1 MKSWNETKTNDS
13 WSLFKIMS
21 EFLSGYEKLS
31 SIGPCISIFGSA
43 RTKSN
48 HPTYILT
55 VEIAK
60 AIAKSGYGVITGGG
74 PGIMEAANKGASEVG
89 GISVGLNI
97 NSPIEQES
105 NKGSRTDE
113 LFNAIKKEFSKDKDE
128 YKLFDTDKF
137 KVKTLENIKTAIN
150 KKSLKQSGS
159 RKIKSLYKKD
169 VDPERIMIMP
179 GGKPTMYYAIQMI
192 GEPGAEIVHPTPG
205 FPIYE
210 SMICLLYTSP
220 SPRDRTRSRMPSSA

>member
-97 NSPIEQES
+97 NLPMEQES
-105 NKGSRTDE
+105 NKYIDKDKLIDFQYFFVRKVMLVKYAKGFIVMPGGFGTLDE
-113 LFNAIKKEFSKDKDE
+113 LFESFSLLQTLKIKKFPVILVGRNYWKGFIDWIKDKLLGQNNISIEDLKIFE
-128 YKLFDTDKF
+128 VVDTVEEVLECLNLFYKIDNF
-137 KVKTLENIKTAIN
+137 KPN
-150 KKSLKQSGS
+150 
-159 RKIKSLYKKD
+159 
-169 VDPERIMIMP
+169 
-179 GGKPTMYYAIQMI
+179 
-192 GEPGAEIVHPTPG
+192 
-205 FPIYE
+205 F
-210 SMICLLYTSP
+210 
-220 SPRDRTRSRMPSSA
+220 

>member
-105 NKGSRTDE
+105 NKYIDKDKLIDFQYFFVRKVMLVKYAQGFIVMPGGFGTLDE
-113 LFNAIKKEFSKDKDE
+113 LFESFSLLQTLKINKFPVILVGRNYWKGFIDWIKDKLLGQNNISIEDLKIFE
-128 YKLFDTDKF
+128 VVDTVEEVLECLNLFYKIDNF
-137 KVKTLENIKTAIN
+137 KPN
-150 KKSLKQSGS
+150 
-159 RKIKSLYKKD
+159 
-169 VDPERIMIMP
+169 
-179 GGKPTMYYAIQMI
+179 
-192 GEPGAEIVHPTPG
+192 
-205 FPIYE
+205 F
-210 SMICLLYTSP
+210 
-220 SPRDRTRSRMPSSA
+220 